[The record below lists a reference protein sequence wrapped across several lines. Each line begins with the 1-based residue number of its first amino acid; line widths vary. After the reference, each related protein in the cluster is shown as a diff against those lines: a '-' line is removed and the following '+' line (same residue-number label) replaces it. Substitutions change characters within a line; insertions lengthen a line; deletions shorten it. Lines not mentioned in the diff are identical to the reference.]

1 MMTIIVDAMGG
12 DNAPVEILK
21 GAALAAA
28 ELKVE
33 IILVGDESRIKAALQ
48 EHTINLK
55 AEIVHTP
62 EQIDM
67 EDDAS
72 SVLKGKSNSS
82 MAIGL
87 KLLAEGRG
95 AAFVSAGNTG
105 ALTVG
110 ATFLVKR
117 IKGIKRPAIASI
129 MPTTKTPVLLMDCGA
144 NVECRGD
151 MLYQF
156 GLMGDVYM
164 KKVMQVVSPR
174 IALANNGTEPTKGP
188 QIVKDAYGLMQS
200 APYNFTGNIEA
211 RQIPYGDCDVV
222 VADGFT
228 GNIILK
234 MYEGVAAALLG
245 SLKAIFFQ
253 NLKHKIGALLLKSGL
268 NDFKAQMD
276 YKEYGG
282 AVLLGIKKPVVKAH
296 GSSDA
301 RSFKNAIRQGVQFA
315 STGVVEEIQKLSG
328 STTIVEAKE
337 TMN

>member
-1 MMTIIVDAMGG
+1 MKVIVDAMGG
-12 DNAPVEILK
+12 DHAPEEILK

-28 ELKVE
+28 ELKVD
-33 IILVGDESRIKAALQ
+33 IILVGDEIRIKSVLK
-48 EHTINLK
+48 ENNINLH
-55 AEIVHTP
+55 AEIVPATDV
-62 EQIDM
+62 ISM
-67 EDDAS
+67 ADDAS
-72 SVLKGKSNSS
+72 CVLKEKSGSS
-82 MAIGL
+82 MAVGL
-87 KLLAEGRG
+87 KLLAQGKG
-95 AAFVSAGNTG
+95 DAFVSAGNTG

-144 NVECRGD
+144 NVDCRSE

-156 GLMGDVYM
+156 GMMGDVYM
-164 KKVMQVVSPR
+164 QKVMNVASPR
-174 IALANNGTEPTKGP
+174 IALANNGTEETKGTEL
-188 QIVKDAYGLMQS
+188 VKEAYGLMKK
-200 APYNFTGNIEA
+200 APYQFVGNIEA

-245 SLKAIFFQ
+245 SLKGIFLK
-253 NLKHKIGALLLKSGL
+253 NLKNKIAALMLKGSL
-268 NDFKAQMD
+268 ADFKAQMD

-282 AVLLGIKKPVVKAH
+282 AVLLGVRQPVVKAH

-301 RSFKNAIRQGVQFA
+301 RGFKNAIRQGVQFA
-315 STGVVEEIQKLSG
+315 STGVTDAIAAQAVVQPGQDVE
-328 STTIVEAKE
+328 
-337 TMN
+337 

>member
-1 MMTIIVDAMGG
+1 MKVIVDAMGG
-12 DNAPVEILK
+12 DNAPLEILK
-21 GAALAAA
+21 GCALAVK
-28 ELKVE
+28 ELEVD
-33 IILVGDESRIKAALQ
+33 IILVGDRERIESVLKENNIDLKPL
-48 EHTINLK
+48 EIIHT
-55 AEIVHTP
+55 A
-62 EQIDM
+62 EQIGM
-67 EDDAS
+67 EDDAAS
-72 SVLKGKSNSS
+72 ILKAHKNCS

-87 KLLAEGRG
+87 QLLAQGKGE
-95 AAFVSAGNTG
+95 AFVSAGNTG

-144 NVECRGD
+144 NVDCRSE

-164 KKVMQVVSPR
+164 KKIRKLASPR
-174 IALANNGTEPTKGP
+174 VALANNGTEPTKGTEL
-188 QIVKDAYGLMQS
+188 VKAAYEHMQQ
-200 APYNFTGNIEA
+200 ADYQFIGNIEA

-245 SLKAIFFQ
+245 SLKGIFYKNFK
-253 NLKHKIGALLLKSGL
+253 NKIAALMLKSSL
-268 NDFKAQMD
+268 DEFKAQMD

-301 RSFKNAIRQGVQFA
+301 RGFKNAIRQGVQFA
-315 STGVVEEIQKLSG
+315 STGVVEEIGLRASALG
-328 STTIVEAKE
+328 ADSE
-337 TMN
+337 